1 MNTNGDTNGDWWA
14 SLRHGGLLIGPS
26 RLVQYF
32 PTAASPLPFYTADN
46 LRRALARPDAGDAKA
61 ENALL
66 DVVLEKVIGLGPSSG
81 GKWKAGADIGTQWS
95 VRALTGD
102 IVRPRRLWEGKNGA
116 VLPVFVD
123 RENRLGI
130 GRGKRVV
137 SRVVEWMRNSDTR
150 LALVTNTR
158 QWRVVSAGLDYEAW
172 AEADTA
178 LWFEEGQPGLQV
190 DALRTLLSSAA
201 LTPAKA
207 GEPSPL
213 LAAIQDSRRGQ
224 AELSAALGERV
235 RQAVELLIQSHGS
248 ALAGLGGG
256 VTNRDIYLAATRIV
270 MRMVVALFA
279 EARDLLPRENP
290 IYYGSYGLQG
300 LRESLDRV
308 GSPERLRQRY
318 CAWPRVVS
326 LFRLIYFGSHHQ
338 ALPVLRYGGGLFQPG
353 EAGGTDP
360 VARALA
366 VMEDPAAA
374 PRDSVVHEMLGLLCQ
389 SKVRVRQG
397 TGSVW
402 VPTPVDFS
410 DLSSEYI
417 GILYEG
423 LLDYELQRSE
433 EPILFLALGNEPALP
448 LSRLETMDD
457 KQLPALLEKFKQKEK
472 PTGGEEEAEV
482 EDAEEEE
489 AETTDEAGDEAPP
502 EEDIVAEESDDDAH
516 RQAWDRALAW
526 ASKAAVAGKLVP
538 KPKRGQTGKG
548 QMAFGGDDALTRAA
562 RSLIR
567 RIVLPGD
574 YFLIRWGG
582 TRKGSG
588 TFYTRPAL
596 AIPTVQRTLRPLA
609 YDPPLG
615 ADGLP
620 DENAPHAQWTPKRPE
635 QILALKVCDPAMGSG
650 SFQSA
655 GLRFLSDALFA
666 SLHHHKRITA
676 EADRTRVLLSGE
688 ESEERLSDDFIP
700 CRPDADQFEPML
712 RARLKRHVVEHCLYG
727 VDLDPLA
734 VELARLALWV
744 ETMDR
749 ELPFEFLDHK
759 LKVGNALVGCW
770 FDRFRDYP
778 AMSVKR
784 EGGAEAQTKAIKAF
798 ADNHLKPDLLN
809 WVSGQ
814 KSLFETVQGQQP
826 EALHAEVRGVLEKM
840 HALGS
845 SIADNEERAD
855 LYAQHIAPEGG
866 AWAHLREMFDAWC
879 AVWFWPADRLDDA
892 PLPSGFGKLSDEA
905 RAQVAALRWE
915 YSFFHW
921 ELEFPD
927 VFARPGAGFDAIVG
941 NPPWET
947 LQPEPK
953 EFFSN
958 HDPLYRTY
966 GNQEALERQGELF
979 EKDPSVERDWLDYNA
994 QFKAMSNWIAF
1005 SGEPFGDY
1013 KNSEGKELE
1022 SGERF
1027 ALVKTWRDKQNYS
1040 LHNAWRTRREGRNG
1054 YADRHHPFR
1063 YHAGKLFTY
1072 KLFLEVSHALLQD
1085 GGCMGLIVPAA
1096 VYTDEKAS
1104 KMRKLFLNNC
1114 RWRWIFG
1121 FENRNKIF
1129 DIDGRFKFCPIIVQ
1143 KGGETQ
1149 AIQTA
1154 FMRRNVQDWE
1164 DAEQYAF
1171 PYARADV
1178 GKFSPKTW
1186 SILEIKEAR
1195 DLAAT
1200 RKIYKDAVLLGG
1212 GSWSLRFAQGDF
1224 NMASDAKF
1232 FPPRP
1237 KWEAQGFRPDEYG
1250 RWIKGNETRD
1260 YGVPPPGGI
1269 RLADGTGYIHEDDIE
1284 KVALPI
1290 YEGRMVGQFDFS
1302 QKGWVSGKGRG
1313 AVWHNIPFDQKAVEP
1328 QFLTAQETAE
1338 TVMED
1343 GWGLPELTFMDVCS
1357 ATNARTMYASF
1368 MSRMPCG
1375 HSAPVMRSAE
1385 NDLTSTL
1392 ALCSVFDAFVFDSL
1406 LRGRV
1411 GGLHLTLNYLEETA
1425 LPRVA
1430 PPIRVLL
1437 AGAVGRLAIPSVIF
1451 APEWLRLRAFAS
1463 HEGKHVP
1470 AWRQLWALTPH
1481 ERLRLRAMLDA
1492 VVAELY
1498 GLDRDDLAWILRD
1511 CDHPTAQATN
1521 NAFAR
1526 VLDPKGFWR
1535 IDKDQPPE
1543 LRHTVLT
1550 LAAFADLKAAITAR
1564 GGDCNQGIADFCAAN
1579 DGEGWMLP
1587 ETLRLAD
1594 LGLGHDE
1601 RAQHPQP
1608 VRARMGER
1616 FLPWQ
1621 LEQSAEESWAECERH
1636 ARNLLGKA
1644 GFEALKAQLE
1654 APPPPILG
1662 ESEAGQT
1669 RGPGGNGV
1677 KKNPLGDDF
1686 ELVMEPPKDGG
1697 QTKLF

>member
-32 PTAASPLPFYTADN
+32 PTAAAPLPFYTADA

-61 ENALL
+61 ENTLL

-81 GKWKAGADIGTQWS
+81 GKWKSGADIGTQWS

-130 GRGKRVV
+130 GRGKRIV

-190 DALRTLLSSAA
+190 DALRTLLSPSA
-201 LTPAKA
+201 LTPTKA

-248 ALAGLGGG
+248 ALAGLDGG

-290 IYYGSYGLQG
+290 VYYGSYGLQG

-538 KPKRGQTGKG
+538 KPKKGQTGKG
-548 QMAFGGDDALTRAA
+548 QMAFGGDDALARAA

-615 ADGLP
+615 EDGLP
-620 DENAPHAQWTPKRPE
+620 DENASHALWTPKRPE

-688 ESEERLSDDFIP
+688 ETEERLSDDYIP
-700 CRPDADQFEPML
+700 CRPDTDQFEPML

-798 ADNHLKPDLLN
+798 ADTHLKPDLLN

-855 LYAQHIAPEGG
+855 LYAHHIAPEGG

-879 AVWFWPADRLDDA
+879 AVWFWPADQLDDA
-892 PLPSGFGKLSDEA
+892 PLPSGFGELSDEA
-905 RAQVAALRWE
+905 RAEVTALRRE

-927 VFARPGAGFDAIVG
+927 VFARPGAGFDAVVG
-941 NPPWET
+941 NPPWEV
-947 LQPEPK
+947 QKPNSM

-958 HDPLYRTY
+958 HDSLYRTY
-966 GNQEALERQGELF
+966 GKQEALAVQKRLF
-979 EKDPSVERDWLDYNA
+979 EKEPDVERAWEDYNA
-994 QFKAMSNWIAF
+994 RFKALANWVSF
-1005 SGEPFGDY
+1005 CGEPFGDAVDSAGRET
-1013 KNSEGKELE
+1013 N

-1027 ALVKTWRDKQNYS
+1027 ALIKTWRNTQNYA
-1040 LHNAWRTRREGRNG
+1040 LHQTWRDRRKVRQG
-1054 YADRHHPFR
+1054 YADTRHPFQ
-1063 YHAGKLFTY
+1063 HQGGADLNTY
-1072 KLFLEVSHALLQD
+1072 KLFLEQAHTVLRP
-1085 GGCMGLIVPAA
+1085 GGQLGFIVPSGI
-1096 VYTDEKAS
+1096 YTDKGTTDL
-1104 KMRKLFLNNC
+1104 RTLFLTAC
-1114 RWRWIFG
+1114 RWKWLFG

-1129 DIDGRFKFCPIIVQ
+1129 DIHRSFKFCPIIVE

-1149 AIQTA
+1149 SIQTA
-1154 FMRRNVQDWE
+1154 FMRRDVRDW
-1164 DAEQYAF
+1164 AEAEGYAV
-1171 PYARADV
+1171 PYARADLQR
-1178 GKFSPKTW
+1178 FSPNTR
-1186 SILEIKEAR
+1186 SVLEIRSAR
-1195 DLAAT
+1195 DLAVLE
-1200 RKIYKDAVLLGG
+1200 KIYKDGVLLGKKTPG
-1212 GSWSLRFAQGDF
+1212 AWDVQYAREFD
-1224 NMASDAKF
+1224 MANDSAL
-1232 FPPRP
+1232 FPPLL
-1237 KWEAQGFRPDEYG
+1237 KWRVEGFRPDEYG
-1250 RWIKGNETRD
+1250 RWIKG
-1260 YGVPPPGGI
+1260 GVVHDCGTSQAGWI
-1269 RLADGTGYIHEDDIE
+1269 RLADGDGFVHEDDIE
-1284 KVALPI
+1284 EIALPL
-1290 YEGRMVGQFDFS
+1290 YEGRMIGQFDFS
-1302 QKGWVSGKGRG
+1302 QKGWVSGKGRT
-1313 AVWHNIPFDQKAVEP
+1313 AVWRDIPFDGKTIQPQYLMARRDAEAVMKSAYSAP
-1328 QFLTAQETAE
+1328 KI
-1338 TVMED
+1338 V
-1343 GWGLPELTFMDVCS
+1343 FMDICS
-1357 ATNARTMYASF
+1357 ATNARTMFAAF
-1368 MSRMPCG
+1368 QSRVPCG
-1375 HSAPVMRSAE
+1375 HSAPTMQSTDG
-1385 NDLTSTL
+1385 DLASTL
-1392 ALCSVFDAFVFDSL
+1392 ALCSVFDSFACDALFRS
-1406 LRGRV
+1406 RV
-1411 GGLHLTLNYLEETA
+1411 GGLHMTLNYLEETA
-1425 LPRVA
+1425 FPCVA
-1430 PPIRVLL
+1430 DPVRVLL
-1437 AGAVGRLAIPSVIF
+1437 AEATGRLAIPSVTF
-1451 APEWLRLRAFAS
+1451 APEWLRLRALAEQ
-1463 HEGKHVP
+1463 EGRYIA
-1470 AWRQLWALTPH
+1470 AWQQLWAVTPH

-1498 GLDRDDLAWILRD
+1498 GLDWDDLAWILRD

-1521 NAFAR
+1521 NEFAR
-1526 VLDPKGFWR
+1526 ALDPKGFWR

-1543 LRHTVLT
+1543 LRHPVLT

-1564 GGDCNQGIADFCAAN
+1564 GGDRDLGIADFCAAN

-1654 APPPPILG
+1654 NPTATPVPAGEPPP
-1662 ESEAGQT
+1662 SA
-1669 RGPGGNGV
+1669 NGT
-1677 KKNPLGDDF
+1677 KKNALGDDF